1 MKHGRRTHRPTGWLA
16 GIGVL
21 VLFFQLLSPAWGLT
35 LGSMDVKSY
44 QGEPFNATISITLA
58 GKESLLNLVA
68 SKATPQ
74 DYAPLHLEYHEQVS
88 SLQLDLDGQGGQ
100 RKLSIRSKTPIT
112 TPFFNFLLKLSTGQG
127 DHFRNYP
134 VFLDV
139 RPSTLSADFQ
149 PPLPIVA
156 PQESTFVAANKGEY
170 GPVRPG
176 DSLLKIAEKYA
187 TPPIT
192 RQQMAV
198 AIYESNKTQFID
210 GNISNL
216 PVGVILKVPD
226 KTRVAALN
234 AEHAKNQET
243 SKATGGDKSST
254 DKPATA
260 PESSTETQKAATSKS
275 TEPKAAGATIVR
287 SKPTVTTTGP
297 AEGSATPASSPP
309 SKDAKASQ
317 DAKADAS
324 KPSANEVVPAPPP
337 PPVIDKAEVD
347 SLKQSVSSLNDQLKA
362 SEEARTRLQGQV
374 GLLENRLKKLEQQPK
389 APPPAPIPPPTPID
403 IPWDMA
409 GFAGGALVLI
419 IGLMGYLRWRRN
431 QSEPKHWTL
440 RFSHAEQPPLQVTDP
455 PSEPPPAPTTL
466 PVPVAASAVLT
477 ALQPQMGMPSVP
489 DTSMQVDMPSV
500 QANLPSV
507 PDTPMVDAPQPTTS
521 IETAALTTLNKQE
534 PEQAE
539 QEPEQTESPL
549 PETEDIVVI
558 EEETSPALVR
568 SVADIISGTRTVLPT
583 SSRNQ
588 EPPSIE
594 DESLDPNIMVLG
606 GDDRDDG
613 DSIFNLND
621 QKSDPLKVSDPNQT
635 NFTRDSDSLIDLGN
649 EDDSPA
655 SIFNFDN
662 KSTTPLQST
671 PDPVESMAAPV
682 ASLVEMGVE
691 EGSATDSI
699 APEAAQPKA
708 STVDDGTLEVET
720 LVFEVPV
727 IPEVTPAS
735 IQPTP
740 VDTDVETIQFDLVTK
755 PAVENP
761 EKSPGKKKVKST
773 SKPAPTKAPMDDEM
787 PVIELLDEQ
796 RSSGND

>member
-1 MKHGRRTHRPTGWLA
+1 MKHGRRTLRPAGWLA

-21 VLFFQLLSPAWGLT
+21 VLFFHLLSPAWGLT

-74 DYAPLHLEYHEQVS
+74 DYEPLHLEYHEQVS

-176 DSLLKIAEKYA
+176 DSLLKIAEKFA

-243 SKATGGDKSST
+243 SKATNGDKAST
-254 DKPATA
+254 DKPAPA
-260 PESSTETQKAATSKS
+260 PASSTETQKAATSKS
-275 TEPKAAGATIVR
+275 TEPKAAEATIVR
-287 SKPTVTTTGP
+287 SKPTVAAKPTVTTTGP
-297 AEGSATPASSPP
+297 AEGSASPASPP
-309 SKDAKASQ
+309 PTKDAKVAQ
-317 DAKADAS
+317 DAKVDAS
-324 KPSANEVVPAPPP
+324 KPTANEVVAAPPP

-389 APPPAPIPPPTPID
+389 APPPTPVPPPTPID

-409 GFAGGALVLI
+409 GIAGAALVLI
-419 IGLMGYLRWRRN
+419 IGLLGYLRWRRN

-440 RFSHAEQPPLQVTDP
+440 RFSHTEQPPLQVTDP

-466 PVPVAASAVLT
+466 PVPVAAPAVLT
-477 ALQPQMGMPSVP
+477 AMQPQM
-489 DTSMQVDMPSV
+489 DMPSI
-500 QANLPSV
+500 
-507 PDTPMVDAPQPTTS
+507 PDTPMQVNMPSNPDMPVVDAPQPTTS
-521 IETAALTTLNKQE
+521 PVTASPSTPIEQE

-539 QEPEQTESPL
+539 SPL
-549 PETEDIVVI
+549 PETVEVVVVED
-558 EEETSPALVR
+558 ETFPAPVR
-568 SVADIISGTRTVLPT
+568 SVADIISGTRTVLPA
-583 SSRNQ
+583 SSRTQ

-594 DESLDPNIMVLG
+594 DENLDPNIVVLG

-621 QKSDPLKVSDPNQT
+621 QKSDILKVADPNQT

-691 EGSATDSI
+691 EGAATDGI
-699 APEAAQPKA
+699 TPKAAQPKA
-708 STVDDGTLEVET
+708 STVDGGTLEVET

-727 IPEVTPAS
+727 IPEVTPAP

-740 VDTDVETIQFDLVTK
+740 VDTDVETIQFDLETK
-755 PAVENP
+755 PAMENP

-773 SKPAPTKAPMDDEM
+773 SKPAQTKPPMDDEM

-796 RSSGND
+796 RSSGNG